1 MSQPRKRVSVGA
13 DGAVEV
19 FVPMVFRRIGG
30 RKRVIAPTSSEDRP
44 TAASELNMPLI
55 RSLARARRWQRLL
68 EDGTYTGM
76 PELAKKEKISKSY
89 VSRTLRLTLLAPDIV
104 EAILDGRQPPSLLLD
119 ELEDGFPVEWELQRS
134 MLQFV
139 ASPPI

>member
-1 MSQPRKRVSVGA
+1 MNQPRKRMSVAA

-19 FVPMVFRRIGG
+19 FVPMAFRKIGG
-30 RKRVIAPTSSEDRP
+30 RKRVIVPAHSEDRP
-44 TAASELNMPLI
+44 TTASELNMPLI

-104 EAILDGRQPPSLLLD
+104 EAILDGRQPPTLLLD
-119 ELEDGFPVEWELQRS
+119 ELEGGFPVEWGRQRRT
-134 MLQFV
+134 LLG
-139 ASPPI
+139 PT